1 LKARDNR
8 ENERKVKA
16 MECREV
22 QDNLAAFKDNEL
34 DGSAREQ
41 VEAHLLRCM
50 DCSRVYREMHD
61 IAQIFADLEPPPV
74 SEHYWDE
81 MVQELEQENAGE
93 AAPSFGERFS
103 AWFGTLFSPAPLL
116 KYAAALPIIA
126 LVAGISGWLLAERS
140 AGTDTSMAQI
150 TVRMTQELQEA
161 RSVQQ
166 PAVYTSSVDRITFTD
181 KNCRQIVYL
190 IEKEP
195 ANQQCKL
202 VRMIDGQ
209 RRVLYE
215 NMEPIVMEFTRRG
228 KRCLEFSIQPA
239 LGPGIEGATSAQ
251 GAKSSELQALQS
263 AIPIK
268 MISFLGGLA
277 DE

>member
-1 LKARDNR
+1 
-8 ENERKVKA
+8 

-34 DGSAREQ
+34 DGSEREQ

-50 DCSRVYREMHD
+50 DCSRAYREMHD

-81 MVQELEQENAGE
+81 MVQELEQEKTGE
-93 AAPSFGERFS
+93 TTPAFGARAQAARIS
-103 AWFGTLFSPAPLL
+103 AWFGALVSPAPLL

-126 LVAGISGWLLAERS
+126 LVAGMSGWLLAERS

-150 TVRMTQELQEA
+150 TVKMTQELQEA

-228 KRCLEFSIQPA
+228 KRCLEFSIQSALEPGPA
-239 LGPGIEGATSAQ
+239 GAVASTEG
-251 GAKSSELQALQS
+251 GVSSELKALQS
-263 AIPIK
+263 AMPIK